1 MGDRDW
7 FGGGGDRVVRDG
19 VTHRVEARSYQP
31 QGRAAVRV
39 GMLAPSL
46 APAAPV
52 LDGRA
57 IVQGEVRRRTSVRS
71 LGIEGL
77 GGEHDPHIAPPLVRR
92 PRRRVAHPLQS
103 FASGGASDARAAAA
117 ARPAENVEEF
127 LRWVYRVQRAD
138 VVVEGGHGLHAL
150 ERALDGVERQGVSA
164 CGCVA
169 VARVASVGGFV
180 DGGGFDSGKLD
191 PRAERAHEIARRTLE
206 GPSLGRVI
214 QYARAGHSQDGR
226 PEIAKVVTVRL
237 VAKTHRYTKQ
247 PVVIPGEGALGMGA
261 HCPLVE
267 EREAWAM
274 RQAMAE
280 WTAWRCAV
288 VDLVDAFNEDGGLGR
303 FELVDAPEK
312 PWLTTCVES

>member
-1 MGDRDW
+1 MGDRW
-7 FGGGGDRVVRDG
+7 ERVMRDG
-19 VTHRVEARSYQP
+19 VVHRIDSASYQP
-31 QGRAAVRV
+31 SGRAAVRV
-39 GMLAPSL
+39 GMLAPDL
-46 APAAPV
+46 APSAPV
-52 LDGRA
+52 LSGRA
-57 IVQGEVRRRTSVRS
+57 IVQGEVRRRASVRS

-77 GGEHDPHIAPPLVRR
+77 GGGEIAPPLVRR
-92 PRRRVAHPLQS
+92 PRRRVAHPGMAS
-103 FASGGASDARAAAA
+103 FGAVAARVEAADA
-117 ARPAENVEEF
+117 ARPAQDVEDF
-127 LRWVYRVQRAD
+127 LRWVYRDQRAD

-214 QYARAGHSQDGR
+214 QYARAGHSQDSR

-237 VAKTHRYTKQ
+237 VAKTHRYTKR
-247 PVVIPGEGALGMGA
+247 PVIIPGEGALDIGA

-267 EREAWAM
+267 ESEAWAM
-274 RQAMAE
+274 RHAMAE

-288 VDLVDAFNEDGGLGR
+288 VDLVEAFNEDGGLGRR

-312 PWLTTCVES
+312 PWLTTSVES